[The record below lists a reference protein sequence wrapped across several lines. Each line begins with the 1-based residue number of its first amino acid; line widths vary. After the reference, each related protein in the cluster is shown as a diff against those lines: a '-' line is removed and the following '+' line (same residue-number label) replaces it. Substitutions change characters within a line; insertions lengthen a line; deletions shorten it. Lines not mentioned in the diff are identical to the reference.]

1 MTSTLVLLAVY
12 QGGDF
17 LEEQINSLSSQSVKT
32 VHILASDDGSSD
44 DSLEIL
50 EVAKKSWKKG
60 VFHIVKG
67 PQRGF
72 AENFR
77 SLIGSPE
84 IKADYY
90 AFSDQDDI
98 WDSDKLEKAIAS
110 SAGIDP
116 AKPHV
121 YGGRTRT
128 VDITG
133 KPIGLSPLF
142 AKPPSFRNALVQSI
156 AGGNTMVVNKS
167 AQELLTQAANRTDFI
182 SHDWWVY
189 QIVTG
194 AGGIFHYDPVPSI
207 SYRQH
212 GKNLT
217 GANNS
222 LGARVRHLN
231 RAFGGQMRDWSE
243 HNIAAL
249 EKCADLF
256 TPSAKATLASFK
268 LAHNAS
274 LPLERFRALRRSG
287 VYRQTLPGQIS
298 LFGACALKLL

>member
-1 MTSTLVLLAVY
+1 MPSTLVLLAVY
-12 QGGDF
+12 QGSNF
-17 LEEQINSLSSQSVKT
+17 LEEQIKSISGQSVKT

-44 DSLEIL
+44 GSLEIL
-50 EVAKKSWKKG
+50 ELAKKSWKKG
-60 VFHIVKG
+60 VFQIVKG

-72 AENFR
+72 AANFR
-77 SLIGSPE
+77 SLIVNTE
-84 IKADYY
+84 IEADYY

-98 WDSDKLEKAIAS
+98 WDGDKLEKAIAS

-121 YGGRTRT
+121 YAGRTRT

-156 AGGNTMVVNKS
+156 AGGNTMVANKS
-167 AQELLTQAANRTDFI
+167 AQELLMQAAKRTDFI

-189 QIVTG
+189 QITTG

-222 LGARVRHLN
+222 LGARVRRLN

-256 TPSAKATLASFK
+256 TPSANSTLQTFK
-268 LAHNAS
+268 QAHISSAR
-274 LPLERFRALRRSG
+274 LERFKALRRSG
-287 VYRQTLPGQIS
+287 VYRQTLAGQIS

>member
-1 MTSTLVLLAVY
+1 MSSVLILLAVY
-12 QGGDF
+12 QGADF
-17 LEEQINSLSSQSVKT
+17 LDDQIKSISDQSVKT

-44 DSLEIL
+44 GSIKIL
-50 EVAKKSWKKG
+50 ESAKRSWKKG
-60 VFHIVKG
+60 DFKIVRG
-67 PQRGF
+67 PHKGF

-77 SLIGSPE
+77 SLIVSTQIE
-84 IKADYY
+84 ADYY
-90 AFSDQDDI
+90 AFADQDDI
-98 WDSDKLEKAIAS
+98 WDSDKLEKAIAWG
-110 SAGIDP
+110 AGIDP
-116 AKPHV
+116 TKPHV
-121 YGGRTRT
+121 YAGRTRI

-156 AGGNTMVVNKS
+156 AGGNTMVINKVT
-167 AQELLTQAANRTDFI
+167 QDLLAQAARNTGFI

-189 QIVTG
+189 QVVTG
-194 AGGIFHYDPVPSI
+194 AGGIFHYEPTPSI

-222 LGARVRHLN
+222 LKARFRRLN

-249 EKCADLF
+249 EKCAYLF
-256 TPSAKATLASFK
+256 TPSARSTLQTFK
-268 LAHNAS
+268 LARNANS
-274 LPLERFRALRRSG
+274 NLERFKALHRSG
-287 VYRQTLPGQIS
+287 VYRQTLAGQIS